1 MVVTKFETQISRLES
16 YAELVFVSITEHAA
30 YISVSQKYF
39 VSSTTSRNVVSC
51 RCETSSDVR
60 AFILDFMFDM
70 QTNKLVTLSFSCVG
84 HCLAFT

>member
-39 VSSTTSRNVVSC
+39 VSPTTSLNVVSC
-51 RCETSSDVR
+51 LYLGFHV
-60 AFILDFMFDM
+60 
-70 QTNKLVTLSFSCVG
+70 
-84 HCLAFT
+84 